1 MTPKTMNTQTET
13 ALPVGSSALLGLARM
28 SKHWPAT
35 YRDRIPVK
43 VRMAQDLGPDMWA
56 ILGRGTPRIWVEKDA
71 ELPVVCNQHGAISVV
86 TPYGNLGVKPLE
98 CDIIEWRE
106 PNESERPNAAGELR
120 PPQNNPK

>member
-1 MTPKTMNTQTET
+1 MIEQTVT
-13 ALPVGSSALLGLARM
+13 APPVGSSALLGLARM

-35 YRDRIPVK
+35 YRNRIPAK
-43 VRMAQDLGPDMWA
+43 VRMAQALGPDMWA

-71 ELPVVCNQHGAISVV
+71 ELAVVCNQHGAMSVV

-106 PNESERPNAAGELR
+106 PNESERPNNR
-120 PPQNNPK
+120 INDQ

>member
-1 MTPKTMNTQTET
+1 
-13 ALPVGSSALLGLARM
+13 
-28 SKHWPAT
+28 
-35 YRDRIPVK
+35 
-43 VRMAQDLGPDMWA
+43 MAQDLGPDMWA

-106 PNESERPNAAGELR
+106 PNESERPNAEVSDRRAHAPENTTGANGGSLH
-120 PPQNNPK
+120 